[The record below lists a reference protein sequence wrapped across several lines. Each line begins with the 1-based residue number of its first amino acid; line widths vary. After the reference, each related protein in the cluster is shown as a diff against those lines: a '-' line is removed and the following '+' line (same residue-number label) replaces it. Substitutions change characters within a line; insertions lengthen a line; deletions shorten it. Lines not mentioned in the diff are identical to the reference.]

1 MGMRTKKVLSFAAVL
16 VLLCMLLSAVA
27 VHAEAEEPGA
37 FTLDGELYIVGS
49 LEEGGVLYPEFS
61 GIVPG
66 GLDGY
71 EVYYYWSRCVDG
83 QLIGVSQ
90 DDVYIVSAEDAG
102 CQIVLTITGKED
114 MGYTG
119 SLSAWTDT
127 VYGYAEDDG
136 SEYEEEYWDEEEEE
150 DPDKT
155 EDTFVETTER
165 ESEIVTEAQ
174 DIPVSEDSTEAPSE
188 EETAAED
195 VPVPVTEAATETTTE
210 DIYVAPAVIDEG
222 EGSETRTPSTE
233 ETTVVTTEET
243 ISYHLASDY
252 LDLGTFFEGYSVSD
266 VTPVQIV
273 VINDGTKKLSFAAP
287 DLEYGYLDLG
297 GAEGFTV
304 PAGESVLINVYPIE
318 GLDADIYDDTVFL
331 VPLEDSL
338 PEREV
343 HIDFRIVEAE
353 SDFAE
358 LLNIEEF
365 EEVYISNGTPKTT
378 ESFALPG
385 LATIQTTKGAYL
397 ADVYWDVEDCDYDPY
412 AEYPQSFTVYGVV
425 VLPEEVVNP
434 DEVDTSISIQV
445 YADGR
450 EAFYADAD
458 YNGIYGIDADYD
470 GYTTSTKISFS
481 AYGAGMDDTEPV
493 AGDTRYMPTSWQV
506 LETRGFVDES
516 YSSSFRMAEGGD
528 FTLSVVYQQQEF
540 DGSSWLNTGDVDVK
554 EVNFNVVPDPIEE
567 TVVEVS
573 PATVYANQV
582 YGTISR
588 GAVQTADETPLGWW
602 ITWLL
607 AGFAVTLGITVFQ
620 KIRNK

>member
-1 MGMRTKKVLSFAAVL
+1 M
-16 VLLCMLLSAVA
+16 
-27 VHAEAEEPGA
+27 
-37 FTLDGELYIVGS
+37 
-49 LEEGGVLYPEFS
+49 
-61 GIVPG
+61 
-66 GLDGY
+66 
-71 EVYYYWSRCVDG
+71 
-83 QLIGVSQ
+83 Q
-90 DDVYIVSAEDAG
+90 
-102 CQIVLTITGKED
+102 
-114 MGYTG
+114 YTG